1 MTTITAEKFVPDD
14 FNEKPENESPILE
27 KVKNVANRGVEF
39 AGRVLDFNSHA
50 DFVEEKFGQLKDVA
64 INWKDDVLES
74 LRMNTIEKWRFL
86 KSRDS
91 SNSLINLKQKEI
103 SDIGYRI
110 DNHARNVG
118 IFSEIKKTEV
128 GNFEEAL
135 KNMKNPGLIAV
146 FEKNRDL
153 KAAEWDQ
160 QILEEEEKGKAS
172 AKERDLRATEVE
184 TLSADIE
191 AAEGAF
197 SGKIDARIHSIHE
210 KTGYTEKK
218 ESMIALSEQIE
229 VATAA
234 LTEVSQNIETYTDAL
249 AKAKELG
256 VLKDDIQ
263 MIESQLAE
271 LKQEKNLTEK
281 TIANAE
287 KSKVKLSK
295 QIAKI
300 DAKAQ
305 KWQSLKDSMGL
316 SKKSEP
322 VEAEAL
328 VNNLEEGDVEGDG
341 VEVNGK
347 LSESNSENMGEDEST
362 EVVEQNASHTDES
375 EVRDEAAGGDE
386 VESIE
391 QLETAPEAE
400 SREVQLEKF
409 TAYFGELYK
418 LSNML
423 TPNAAEL
430 LGKLKE
436 VEPLLEEFAEIL
448 GNEGEAVALAIRDMI
463 KVYSQDENIE
473 SLRGQLK
480 KDILNK
486 IIRKLPESII
496 L

>member
-1 MTTITAEKFVPDD
+1 M
-14 FNEKPENESPILE
+14 S
-27 KVKNVANRGVEF
+27 
-39 AGRVLDFNSHA
+39 
-50 DFVEEKFGQLKDVA
+50 
-64 INWKDDVLES
+64 
-74 LRMNTIEKWRFL
+74 TIEKWRFL
-86 KSRDS
+86 KSRDN
-91 SNSLINLKQKEI
+91 SNNLINLKQKEI
-103 SDIGYRI
+103 LDIGYQI
-110 DNHARNVG
+110 DNHTRNVG
-118 IFSEIKKTEV
+118 MFSELKKTEV

-153 KAAEWDQ
+153 KAAEREQ
-160 QILEEEEKGKAS
+160 QILEAQEKANEL
-172 AKERDLRATEVE
+172 ARERDLRASEIE

-197 SGKIDARIHSIHE
+197 SGRIDAHIDSIHE

-218 ESMIALSEQIE
+218 ENMVALTEQIE

-300 DAKAQ
+300 DARAQ
-305 KWQSLKDSMGL
+305 KWQALKDGMGL
-316 SKKSEP
+316 SKKSET
-322 VEAEAL
+322 VESEVVTAVSNPEG
-328 VNNLEEGDVEGDG
+328 GDVEGDG
-341 VEVNGK
+341 VEA
-347 LSESNSENMGEDEST
+347 
-362 EVVEQNASHTDES
+362 NAN
-375 EVRDEAAGGDE
+375 EVRGETTNDDQVE
-386 VESIE
+386 VFE
-391 QLETAPEAE
+391 QVEIDPEAE